1 MFSICQDCPIVEIEI
16 DPADHG
22 GDPACWLDDTG
33 RVIILSG
40 EYCPLSEYFFRM
52 VGAGERHFMNG
63 FGEKSGDGAV
73 PGDVDAVALAPSG
86 FSEPGMDHSAI
97 KDKPLISQRVISD
110 IMMCADGVIIFVSA
124 LVAKWAYIVVVL
136 ESAPQIEPYA
146 VIGMVGAVFAVGT
159 MRYRGLYDFNV
170 LSEIRGQAKRILI
183 GLAVAALMLVA
194 IGYLLKISGQY
205 SRGWFTVW
213 FAISAVLVFILHFI
227 NARILRWLGALG
239 AFARNIVIYGSGDI
253 AQSLI
258 RRVSMSPLN
267 VRVVGIFDDL
277 PRGQRGQVPVAGGL
291 SDLIVFGQ
299 SRRIDEILIAMPMT
313 NELRVANL
321 VEQLSLLPADI
332 RICPT
337 ATAFRI
343 PPKKLL
349 DYGGLAVL
357 ELERRPMEGWGP
369 IIKNA
374 EDRFLAFLLIVTF
387 APLLLL
393 IALAIK
399 LDSRGPVIFKQR
411 RHGFNHEV
419 FNLYKFRTMF
429 VTEDGPKVKQAQRND
444 PRITRIGRFLRKTSL
459 DELPQLF
466 NVLKGDMSLVGPR
479 PHALAHNEYY
489 STVLGRY
496 ANRHKVKPG
505 MTGWAQVN
513 GYRGET
519 DTPEKMRGRVEHDLW
534 YIENWSVWLD
544 IKILIKTPFYGFV
557 GSNAF

>member
-1 MFSICQDCPIVEIEI
+1 M
-16 DPADHG
+16 
-22 GDPACWLDDTG
+22 
-33 RVIILSG
+33 R
-40 EYCPLSEYFFRM
+40 
-52 VGAGERHFMNG
+52 G
-63 FGEKSGDGAV
+63 FGEKSGDGIALD
-73 PGDVDAVALAPSG
+73 GADATASISSEFAAANKGSG
-86 FSEPGMDHSAI
+86 AI
-97 KDKPLISQRVISD
+97 KDKPLISKRVISD
-110 IMMCADGVIIFVSA
+110 IMMCADGLAILIAA
-124 LVAKWAYIVVVL
+124 LIAKWAYIVVVL
-136 ESAPQIEPYA
+136 KNAPQVEPYA
-146 VIGMVGAVFAVGT
+146 VVGTVGAVLAVVT

-170 LSEIRGQAKRILI
+170 LSEGRGQTKRILI
-183 GLAVAALMLVA
+183 GLGVAALMLVA
-194 IGYLLKISGQY
+194 VGYMLKISEQY
-205 SRGWFTVW
+205 SRGWFIVW
-213 FAISAVLVFILHFI
+213 FSISAVMVFTLHFI
-227 NARILRWLGALG
+227 SARILRWLGALG

-258 RRVSMSPLN
+258 RRVSSSPMN
-267 VRVVGIFDDL
+267 IRVIGIFDDL
-277 PRGQRGQVPVAGGL
+277 PRGQTGLVPVAGGL
-291 SDLIVFGQ
+291 SDLIAFGQ
-299 SRRIDEILIAMPMT
+299 RRRIDEILIAMPMT

-349 DYGGLAVL
+349 DYEGLAVL
-357 ELERRPMEGWGP
+357 ELERRPMDGWGP
-369 IIKNA
+369 ILKSA
-374 EDRFLAFLLIVTF
+374 EDKILAFLIIIVF

-393 IALAIK
+393 IALAVR
-399 LDSRGPVIFKQR
+399 LDSKGPAIFKQR

-429 VTEDGPKVKQAQRND
+429 VTEDGPNVKQAQRDD
-444 PRITRIGRFLRKTSL
+444 PRVTRIGRFLRKTSL

-479 PHALAHNEYY
+479 PHALSHNEYY

-544 IKILIKTPFYGFV
+544 IKILVKTPFYGFI
-557 GSNAF
+557 GTNAF

>member
-1 MFSICQDCPIVEIEI
+1 MS
-16 DPADHG
+16 
-22 GDPACWLDDTG
+22 
-33 RVIILSG
+33 
-40 EYCPLSEYFFRM
+40 
-52 VGAGERHFMNG
+52 G
-63 FGEKSGDGAV
+63 FGIKSDDNATPDG
-73 PGDVDAVALAPSG
+73 VDAVAVAPAD
-86 FSEPGMDHSAI
+86 FPEPGMDVGVI
-97 KDKPLISQRVISD
+97 KDKPLISTRVISD
-110 IMMCADGVIIFVSA
+110 IMMCADGVAIFVSA

-136 ESAPQIEPYA
+136 ENAPQIEPYA
-146 VIGMVGAVFAVGT
+146 IIGIVGAVLTVGT

-170 LSEIRGQAKRILI
+170 LNDIRGQTKLILI

-194 IGYLLKISGQY
+194 IGYLLKISDQY
-205 SRGWFTVW
+205 SRGWFITW
-213 FAISAVLVFILHFI
+213 FAISAALVFTLHFI

-253 AQSLI
+253 AQNFI
-258 RRVSMSPLN
+258 RRVSMSLPN
-267 VRVVGIFDDL
+267 VQVIGIFDDL
-277 PRGQRGQVPVAGGL
+277 PQGQKGQVPVAGGL
-291 SDLIVFGQ
+291 SDLIAFGQ
-299 SRRIDEILIAMPMT
+299 RRRIDEILIAMPMT
-313 NELRVANL
+313 NELRLANL
-321 VEQLSLLPADI
+321 VEQLSLLPVDI

-337 ATAFRI
+337 ATAFRT

-357 ELERRPMEGWGP
+357 ELERRPMEGWGA
-369 IIKNA
+369 IIKNV
-374 EDRFLAFLLIVTF
+374 EDRCLAFLLIIAF
-387 APLLLL
+387 APFLLL

-399 LDSRGPVIFKQR
+399 LDSKGPVIFKQR

-429 VTEDGPKVKQAQRND
+429 VTEDEPKVKQAQRDD
-444 PRITRIGRFLRKTSL
+444 PRVTRLGRFLRKTSL

-513 GYRGET
+513 GFRGET